1 MNQHC
6 ELQEWVEESARL
18 CEPDHIVWID
28 GSEEEK
34 DCLTSQA
41 VATGEVVLLNQELM
55 PGCLYHR
62 TAINDV
68 GARRT

>member
-1 MNQHC
+1 MHQHR
-6 ELQEWVEESARL
+6 ELQEWVEETARL

-34 DCLTSQA
+34 DYLTRQA
-41 VATGEVVLLNQELM
+41 VATAEVVFLNQELM

-62 TAINDV
+62 TALNDV
-68 GARRT
+68 SRK